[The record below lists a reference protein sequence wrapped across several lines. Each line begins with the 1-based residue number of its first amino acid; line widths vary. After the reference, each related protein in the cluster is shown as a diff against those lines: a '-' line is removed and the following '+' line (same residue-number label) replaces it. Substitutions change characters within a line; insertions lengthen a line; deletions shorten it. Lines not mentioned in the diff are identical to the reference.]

1 MKKIRLLHAADLHLG
16 APMECLPGELGAAE
30 RALCAGAT
38 HAAWRQLVQVAVEE
52 EVDLVVLAGDTL
64 DGEAPLEARRW
75 LVEGLEELAAE
86 EIPTVL
92 VAGEGDC
99 LSSSVWSGFELP
111 AGSTLLTPEHPE
123 FLVRRGGRVV
133 VSVVGY
139 SRDPAVEGSRL
150 PSARRRDPEHEDA
163 VQVAVRHGTVTAE
176 RRVGDLRGALRLRE
190 VERSGLDAWLLG
202 SAHRHRTWSE
212 ADPLIHDPGCAQAR
226 WPRET
231 GLRGCSL
238 IEWADG
244 RSRPPKCR
252 FRPLG
257 PVAWHAQA
265 VELSTAQTLES
276 EVRRVV
282 QEIDGELPREVEL
295 VLLHLSVRGGLA
307 SSRSRFENALRK
319 ALGERFGDRVILGP
333 PAMEVL
339 PTPAREGIPA
349 ESFAEAVLEEQ
360 SRAGTEGGQ
369 EALRATV
376 QELLDRA
383 GLPEKIWPAEL
394 APAQNLEELLSLAT
408 AEALWAL
415 TLEDA

>member
-1 MKKIRLLHAADLHLG
+1 MNKIRLLHAADLHLG

-30 RALCAGAT
+30 RTLCAGAS

-52 EVDLVVLAGDTL
+52 EADLVVLAGDTL

-86 EIPTVL
+86 EISTVL

-99 LSSSVWSGFELP
+99 LSSAVWSGFELP
-111 AGSTLLTPEHPE
+111 TSSVLLTPEQPE
-123 FLVRRGGRVV
+123 FLLRRDGQVV

-176 RRVGDLRGALRLRE
+176 RRVGDLRGALRLPE

-202 SAHRHRTWSE
+202 SGHGSRTWCE

-226 WPRET
+226 WPREI
-231 GLRGCSL
+231 GIRGCSL

-244 RSRPPKCR
+244 RSRPPKIR
-252 FRPLG
+252 SRPLG
-257 PVAWHAQA
+257 PVAWHAQT
-265 VELSTAQTLES
+265 VELSTAQGLDG

-282 QEIDGELPREVEL
+282 EKVNQDLPEEVDL
-295 VLLHLSVRGGLA
+295 VLLRLTVRGGLA
-307 SSRSRFENALRK
+307 SSRSRFESSLRK
-319 ALGERFGDRVILGP
+319 ALEERFRSRVILVP

-339 PTPAREGIPA
+339 PMHAREGIPA

-360 SRAGTEGGQ
+360 RRAAADGED
-369 EALRATV
+369 LRATV
-376 QELLDRA
+376 QELLSRS
-383 GLPEKIWPAEL
+383 GLPQDAWPGEL
-394 APAQNLEELLSLAT
+394 APAQDLDELLSLAT